1 MSVQSN
7 SAVAEPPAIEK
18 TNRKPAHSKPKTLPP
33 YGVIVL
39 NDDLHTFDYVVE
51 TFQKVFGYP
60 LEKAFQLAAQIH
72 TTGRGLVWSGSKE
85 VAELKCD
92 QVRGAGPDL
101 YTLKKVEFPLGVFIE
116 PLPG

>member
-1 MSVQSN
+1 MSDPSQL
-7 SAVAEPPAIEK
+7 AVAEPPVVEK
-18 TNRKPAHSKPKTLPP
+18 PNRKPANSKPRTLPP

-92 QVRGAGPDL
+92 QIRGSGPDF
-101 YTLKKVEFPLGVFIE
+101 YASKKVEFPLGAYIE
-116 PLPG
+116 PLQG